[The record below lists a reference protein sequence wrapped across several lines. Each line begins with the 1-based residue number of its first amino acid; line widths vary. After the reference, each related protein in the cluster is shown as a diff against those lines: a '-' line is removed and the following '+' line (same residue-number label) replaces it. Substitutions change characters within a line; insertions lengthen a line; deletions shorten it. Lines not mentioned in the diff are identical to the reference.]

1 MINYFEQNPML
12 MFVSI
17 FVVVCLVCIFLLKR
31 GDKKKKKS
39 SKTTKK
45 TTIKKDDKTKEPE
58 KIDENIIVKQEEIAS
73 EDNEIQEETTNI
85 SEDTQEKSSQKDN
98 KSKIKRKKL
107 VKRLKPEITRVY
119 ERQEHK
125 NETNADAE
133 YLPSISEEELLSGMH
148 FEQTDG
154 GVSKLIKTQKSD
166 TQDFEQEIP
175 DFEEF
180 ILPASSETKS
190 NHFDKSRR
198 ISRCV
203 ECGSFDDMFCSH
215 ISKHYLDINADRH
228 LKIGD
233 NFDEK
238 LYDRAMS
245 VIAHSSAK
253 IDSGITADSQNA
265 DGLSRKESMKSWI
278 ENKKREEFAKLSVIS
293 NNQPETVVEL
303 CDHDE
308 LNLSTKNIL
317 VVDALLNRKGK
328 NKK

>member
-45 TTIKKDDKTKEPE
+45 TTTKKDDSAKEPKPDLPDE
-58 KIDENIIVKQEEIAS
+58 KKIITTDEEVQEIEKN
-73 EDNEIQEETTNI
+73 DVIQETET
-85 SEDTQEKSSQKDN
+85 KN
-98 KSKIKRKKL
+98 KSDNSGSKLKKKKL

-119 ERQEHK
+119 EKQEHN

-133 YLPSISEEELLSGMH
+133 YLPSISEEELLSNMH

-166 TQDFEQEIP
+166 THDYEDEIP

-180 ILPASSETKS
+180 VLPASSDTKS
-190 NHFDKSRR
+190 NHFDKNRR

-203 ECGSFDDMFCSH
+203 QCGFFDDMFCSH
-215 ISKHYLDINADRH
+215 ISKHYLNIDADRH

-245 VIAHSSAK
+245 LVAHGSAK
-253 IDSGITADSQNA
+253 IDSGITADGQNA

-293 NNQPETVVEL
+293 SNQPETVVEL

>member
-45 TTIKKDDKTKEPE
+45 TTTKKDDNAKEPKPDLPDEE
-58 KIDENIIVKQEEIAS
+58 KIITTDEDVQEVEKN
-73 EDNEIQEETTNI
+73 DVIQETET
-85 SEDTQEKSSQKDN
+85 KN
-98 KSKIKRKKL
+98 KSDNSGSKLKKKKL

-119 ERQEHK
+119 EKQEH
-125 NETNADAE
+125 NNQANADAE
-133 YLPSISEEELLSGMH
+133 YLPSISEEELLSNMH
-148 FEQTDG
+148 FEQTNG

-166 TQDFEQEIP
+166 THDYEDEIP

-180 ILPASSETKS
+180 VLPASSETKS
-190 NHFDKSRR
+190 NHFDKNRR

-203 ECGSFDDMFCSH
+203 QCGSFDDMFCSH
-215 ISKHYLDINADRH
+215 ISKHYLNIDADRH

-245 VIAHSSAK
+245 VVAYSSAK
-253 IDSGITADSQNA
+253 IDSGITADGQNA

-293 NNQPETVVEL
+293 SNQPETVVEL